1 MEIFKLVMK
10 QVESYTNTN
19 TCLILCQLTPTI
31 IFCPM
36 AVLLR
41 KNQNLHLRMFLWN
54 ESFTYLSDNNVIGIF
69 DSLLLSEAV
78 PCI

>member
-1 MEIFKLVMK
+1 
-10 QVESYTNTN
+10 
-19 TCLILCQLTPTI
+19 
-31 IFCPM
+31 M

-41 KNQNLHLRMFLWN
+41 KNQSLEFKMFLLN